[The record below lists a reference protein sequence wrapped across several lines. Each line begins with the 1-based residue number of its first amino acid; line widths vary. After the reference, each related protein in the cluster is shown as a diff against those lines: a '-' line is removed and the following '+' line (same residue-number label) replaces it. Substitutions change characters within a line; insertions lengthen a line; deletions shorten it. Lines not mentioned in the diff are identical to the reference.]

1 MAKVTMNSLPAVLTQ
16 EEMAE
21 LEAAAKMPVTFDDDC
36 PEMTSE
42 MLEQFHRMD
51 KVTIRIS
58 PSNMKKIKSLGAD
71 YTKILN
77 QLLELTLNDAEL
89 VKKCI

>member
-21 LEAAAKMPVTFDDDC
+21 LEAAEKKPVTFDDDC

-42 MLEQFHRMD
+42 MLKQFHRMD
-51 KVTIRIS
+51 KVTISIS

-77 QLLELTLNDAEL
+77 QLLELALNDTEL
-89 VKKCI
+89 IKKCI